1 MHNNCLFSRYLLQQ
15 QHSRAIL
22 NPRELDAFLATALSP
37 QLTTECNASNL
48 GQIKLTRVELRAV
61 QLAATFM
68 RGVEAA
74 EFANDACGSPVPWEL
89 VCPWNF
95 FDGKLFHSKLLLAI
109 SDASLI
115 ELCDRK
121 VRLEG
126 STRGGGGGDFGT
138 NQIHTVN

>member
-1 MHNNCLFSRYLLQQ
+1 
-15 QHSRAIL
+15 
-22 NPRELDAFLATALSP
+22 
-37 QLTTECNASNL
+37 
-48 GQIKLTRVELRAV
+48 
-61 QLAATFM
+61 M

-126 STRGGGGGDFGT
+126 SARGGGGG
-138 NQIHTVN
+138 V

>member
-1 MHNNCLFSRYLLQQ
+1 M
-15 QHSRAIL
+15 
-22 NPRELDAFLATALSP
+22 SP

-126 STRGGGGGDFGT
+126 STRGGGDFGT